1 MKTPDSPNTNRLIA
15 HLRSLLGVEVIHQG
29 IRCQLLE
36 ILDDGPTLVL
46 QDRATHTTIQDN
58 QYGGPWRRVP
68 TIYTIPLTVQDGT
81 ELHPS
86 FIALNLPMMPH

>member
-1 MKTPDSPNTNRLIA
+1 MNTPDSPNTNRLTA

-29 IRCQLLE
+29 VRCQLLE

-46 QDRATHTTIQDN
+46 QDRETHTTIQDN

-68 TIYTIPLTVQDGT
+68 AVYTIPLTTQDGT

-86 FIALNLPMMPH
+86 FIALNLPLMPH